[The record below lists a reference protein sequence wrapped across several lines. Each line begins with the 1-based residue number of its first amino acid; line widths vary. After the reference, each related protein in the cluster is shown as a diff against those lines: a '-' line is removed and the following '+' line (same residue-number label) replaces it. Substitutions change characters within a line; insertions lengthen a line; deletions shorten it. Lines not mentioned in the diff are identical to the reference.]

1 MVNDL
6 LEEQSARIWKQ
17 LGLIIPCDVGAVCS
31 HYNIDL
37 IRRPLGDEVSAFY
50 LTLPSGRTEIVV
62 NSLDSPRRRQ
72 FSIAH
77 ELGHHIIGSA
87 RPQMRLL
94 MREAGADGDAEER
107 YASQFAACLLMPE
120 PLVVE
125 MYNFLEDDPDWRLS
139 VLSDK
144 FYVSRPAMLIRLKQL
159 GLPVV
164 NQWYVTEITLQS
176 VAESTASEN
185 RLNRLLIPRK
195 HS

>member
-1 MVNDL
+1 MIDDL
-6 LEEQSARIWKQ
+6 LEDQSARIWKQ
-17 LGLIIPCDVGAVCS
+17 LGLTIPCDVSAVCNY
-31 HYNIDL
+31 YNINL

-77 ELGHHIIGSA
+77 ELGHHVINSA
-87 RPQMRLL
+87 RPSMRLL
-94 MREAGADGDAEER
+94 MREAEVDEDEEER
-107 YASQFAACLLMPE
+107 YASKFAACLLMPE
-120 PLVVE
+120 PLVVK
-125 MYNFLEDDPDWRLS
+125 MYDSLEDDPDWRLS
-139 VLSDK
+139 VLSDR

-159 GLPVV
+159 DLPVV

-176 VAESTASEN
+176 VAESAANTN
-185 RLNRLLIPRK
+185 RLRPPFLPRK